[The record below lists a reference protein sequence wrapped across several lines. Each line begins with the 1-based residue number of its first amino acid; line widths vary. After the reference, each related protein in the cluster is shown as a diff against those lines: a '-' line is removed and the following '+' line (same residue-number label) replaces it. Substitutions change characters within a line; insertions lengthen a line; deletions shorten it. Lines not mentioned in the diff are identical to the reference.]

1 MHVYFAVLMLYKRH
15 KYFTHLTGGELKSGR
30 SQIEIWGK
38 LVLGSQNNT
47 PHETNGINNAV
58 SCYKEAVQF
67 SAFFV
72 TLCLPVFDEI
82 CGTTRDFIF
91 L

>member
-1 MHVYFAVLMLYKRH
+1 MPD
-15 KYFTHLTGGELKSGR
+15 LTISNVARAGLGQELKSGR
-30 SQIEIWGK
+30 SQIRIWAE

-47 PHETNGINNAV
+47 PAEINGVNNAV

-72 TLCLPVFDEI
+72 TSLFASI
-82 CGTTRDFIF
+82 
-91 L
+91 